1 MVLGWKVFDDR
12 RSYWAYL
19 FGRLKP
25 GVSIEQART
34 SLNGVYR
41 PIINDVEAPLQKG
54 MSDQTMAKFKAKPLV
69 VQEGR
74 RGQSSM
80 HREARTPLTLLLSV
94 TGIVLLIACAN
105 IANLLLARAAG
116 RATEMAVRL
125 SIGASRRHL
134 LAQLLTESCVLA
146 VMGGVAGLVVAR
158 WTLAMI
164 GSLLPPDITRSLS
177 LELSS
182 SMLLFAAALSLGT
195 GLLFGL
201 FPALHSTRPDLVT
214 TLKAQ
219 AGQPS
224 GARAAA
230 RFRTV
235 LVTSQIALSMALLIS
250 AGLFVRSLMKVS
262 RVDLGLKIDN
272 VVTFGVSPELSGY
285 DSARSRAF
293 FIRAEEELAT
303 IPGVTGVAS
312 SLVPLLA
319 GNNWGSSVSVEGFQ
333 KGPDT
338 DAGARYNEVS
348 PGYFRTL
355 GIPLMSGREF
365 TPADAGDA
373 PKVAIVNEA
382 FTKKFGLGR
391 DAVGKRMSNGQSDT
405 KLDTEIIGVVQDA
418 KYSAVKQK
426 VPPLFFRPYR
436 QNKDVGSLAFYIRT
450 ASDTDRT
457 LRAVPDVMARLD
469 PNLPLEQLKTLP
481 QQARE
486 NVFLDRMISTLSAS
500 FALLAT
506 MLAAVGLYGVLA
518 YTVAQRTR
526 EIGLRMALGASGR
539 DVRTM
544 VLRQVALMVLVGGV
558 IGIAAAIAIG
568 IGAESLLFELK
579 GYDPSVIAIS
589 AVVLTVVA
597 LGAGFIPA
605 ERASR
610 IESDACLEVRVN
622 LVARPQVTSVR
633 LRFTRELTRQAGLL
647 VVGAQRRRQVVD
659 RGRERGVC
667 LRALSQSEQRA
678 TEGELRAADLARYLA
693 GSSARLRHRHRSSGI
708 RHGLVEPVQLQGE
721 LRSPDQEC
729 SVRAARAST
738 FRDPERS
745 IGRIER
751 RSGVTA
757 RLCNQGLLGSECRER
772 DVTSHRRAAQPGL
785 DFGKQPRGTLDVAE
799 LACDGGSGQQREID
813 DAILTETSSAR
824 VGAPRDICRLRQAPE
839 LAQDAGKEHELDR
852 QRRFLAAVR
861 ALLDPNPPPE
871 QRFRLQRAAEE
882 RQNRAP

>member
-1 MVLGWKVFDDR
+1 VHLKLAFRRLFKTPFVTAVAVISLALGIGANAAIFSLFDQTLLRALPVQEPGRLVNLSAPSPKPGSQSCGQAGDCDDVFSYPMFKDLERAQTVLTGIAAHVGFGANLSYQGQTRSGSGLLVSGSYFPVLGLQPAIGRLLDYNDDRNIGGHFVAVLSHSYWTTRLGGNPAVLNQPIVVNGQSMTIVGVAPRGFNSTTLGQDPELFVPVTMRQLMVPGWKVFDDR

-34 SLNGVYR
+34 SLDGVYR

-125 SIGASRRHL
+125 SIGASRGQL

-146 VMGGVAGLVVAR
+146 GMGGVAGLVVAR

-164 GSLLPPDITRSLS
+164 GSLLPPDVTRSLS

-182 SMLLFAAALSLGT
+182 SMLLFAAGLSLGT

-250 AGLFVRSLMKVS
+250 AGLSVRSLMKVS

-285 DSARSRAF
+285 DSVRSRAF

-312 SLVPLLA
+312 SLVPILA

-391 DAVGKRMSNGQSDT
+391 DAVGKRMSNGRDGT

-418 KYSAVKQK
+418 KYSEVKQK

-486 NVFLDRMISTLSAS
+486 NVVLDRMIGTLSAS

-526 EIGLRMALGASGR
+526 EIGLRMALGASAR

-558 IGIAAAIAIG
+558 IGIAAAIAMG
-568 IGAESLLFELK
+568 ISAESLLFELK

-589 AVVLTVVA
+589 VVVLTVVA

-610 IESDACLEVRVN
+610 ID
-622 LVARPQVTSVR
+622 PM
-633 LRFTRELTRQAGLL
+633 
-647 VVGAQRRRQVVD
+647 
-659 RGRERGVC
+659 
-667 LRALSQSEQRA
+667 RAL
-678 TEGELRAADLARYLA
+678 RY
-693 GSSARLRHRHRSSGI
+693 
-708 RHGLVEPVQLQGE
+708 E
-721 LRSPDQEC
+721 
-729 SVRAARAST
+729 
-738 FRDPERS
+738 
-745 IGRIER
+745 
-751 RSGVTA
+751 
-757 RLCNQGLLGSECRER
+757 
-772 DVTSHRRAAQPGL
+772 
-785 DFGKQPRGTLDVAE
+785 
-799 LACDGGSGQQREID
+799 
-813 DAILTETSSAR
+813 
-824 VGAPRDICRLRQAPE
+824 
-839 LAQDAGKEHELDR
+839 
-852 QRRFLAAVR
+852 
-861 ALLDPNPPPE
+861 
-871 QRFRLQRAAEE
+871 
-882 RQNRAP
+882 